1 EAKVHGSED
10 LHKLVILESP
20 GVMTQAQVQQRLA
33 ELAELKI
40 HPRDQMQTRTLL
52 ARADRLYE
60 QSLGDRRQFLSQVM
74 ARYQA

>member
-1 EAKVHGSED
+1 M
-10 LHKLVILESP
+10 P
-20 GVMTQAQVQQRLA
+20 

-60 QSLGDRRQFLSQVM
+60 QSLGDRRHFLSQM
-74 ARYQA
+74 IARYQAVLETQDSHLIRKEHVQVSQLLDQIERESQL